1 MIQLFPKK
9 YSSRLMAITFIAGI
23 LPIAIFG
30 IAITL
35 ITRDLPQRT
44 NETIQ
49 KGLGDLQQQR
59 EQLLTD
65 TLAKSVRQKSMDVA
79 LQIEL
84 YLELRPTLTLADL
97 QKDPRFRSIAL
108 QPIEKNGY
116 TTLIDTREGTTLFHP
131 LKALENTSFAHID
144 EASDEFFAII
154 SSSLGGKYAS
164 GYFSWREESGQT
176 RRKFTFIAPV
186 MRTTA
191 EGLPMAVATVINM
204 DELAPSFLETQKT
217 SQGTALYFINRAQHL
232 LSTFKRFILFCM
244 LLGLPVVL
252 ALANWAS
259 AYFSRAVNQLKH
271 ATQQIRNG
279 DFTIRLDNNA
289 SGDIG
294 ELMQDFNHMTKRLA
308 ETTVSKKRLESN
320 EEELTRTNQVLTREI
335 EEHERVREELQK
347 QHEVLEKQRDHL
359 HSVNEELSRS
369 RKKIQRQNWLSI
381 GQSEFHRRI
390 QGDLSMEELGRQI
403 IHFLSNYL
411 DAQAGRIYL
420 VDEGVLVCIGGFAGA
435 APDGEAPPI
444 PLGEGLVGEAAV
456 SGSRLRITD
465 VPADYL
471 PIHSGLLDAYPCE
484 VVIQP
489 CLHNEKS
496 LCVVELAGLGPF
508 SRQDLRFLDL
518 MNKQIAVAVDSTQGR
533 IRTEALL
540 HQTRKQAEELE
551 LQQETLQQINQELEE
566 QTQQLEEQKESIKKK
581 NIELEEAGV
590 LIRQKAKDL
599 ELSYSYKSQ
608 FLATISHELRTPLN
622 SILLL
627 SRMMEEN
634 AERNLTDDQ
643 VEFAGTIHSSGSQLL
658 TLINE
663 ILDLSKIEAGGMTVT
678 LSPTPLS
685 ALVES
690 LRRMFHPLAE
700 EKGLAFTL
708 SLAPE
713 VPDTVETDRQRLEQI
728 LKNLLTNALKFTDTG
743 SVSLSITMPS
753 PQELPSGA
761 SLPADSALAF
771 RVTDTGIGIPKEK
784 HAHVFEAFCQV
795 DGTESKQ
802 YYGTGLG
809 LTISRELSG
818 LLGGS
823 LHLSS
828 EQGVGSCFT
837 LLLPCT
843 GATKASPVTPA
854 AIPAQRP
861 RTATAP
867 APFERSSAEAAAM
880 QPKPGDKSLL
890 IIEDDVTFAS
900 LLVKL
905 AREKGFDT
913 LVTEE
918 GETGLHFADFF
929 CPTAIILDIT
939 LPRMNGWDV
948 FNRLK
953 TNPVTAAIPVHVI
966 SSRDQKGKAMD
977 MGVAGFHAKPVSLEH
992 LHEVLSEIDAT
1003 HRATASGSVTAQNE
1017 EHPAGDAGLEAMHR
1031 NLDEATLFL
1040 HGVESTLPGPM
1051 NQDRPLCHDKESIL
1065 SGRKV
1070 LIVDDDMRNV
1080 FALKR
1085 LLHEKGMDVV
1095 VGRNGR
1101 EGLTRLKETP
1111 DVDLVLMDI
1120 MMPEMDGYQA
1130 IRAIRKDA
1138 EHKELPI
1145 IALTAKAMAED
1156 RTASIEAGANDYM
1169 PKPVDPD
1176 KLLSMLRVWLYV

>member
-35 ITRDLPQRT
+35 ITRDLPLRT
-44 NETIQ
+44 SQTIQ

-59 EQLLTD
+59 ERLLTD

-84 YLELRPTLTLADL
+84 YLEHRPTLTLAEL

-131 LKALENTSFAHID
+131 VTDLENTSVSSIS
-144 EASDEFFAII
+144 EASEEFLTII

-164 GYFSWREESGQT
+164 GYFSWQETSGQT
-176 RRKFTFIAPV
+176 RRKYTFIAPV
-186 MRTTA
+186 QRTTA
-191 EGLPMAVATVINM
+191 DGLPMAVATVINM
-204 DELAPSFLETQKT
+204 DELAPLFLETQKT

-232 LSTFKRFILFCM
+232 LNTFKRFILFCM
-244 LLGLPVVL
+244 LLGLPFIL

-259 AYFSRAVNQLKH
+259 SYFSRSVNQLKS
-271 ATQQIRNG
+271 ATHQIRNG

-294 ELMQDFNHMTKRLA
+294 ALMQDFNHMTKRLA
-308 ETTVSKKRLESN
+308 ETTVSKERLEAN
-320 EEELTRTNQVLTREI
+320 EEELTRTNQVLTHEI

-347 QHEVLEKQRDHL
+347 QHAVLEKQRDHL

-381 GQSEFHRRI
+381 GQSEFHNRI
-390 QGDLSMEELGRQI
+390 QGDLTLHELGRQI
-403 IHFLSNYL
+403 IQFLANYL

-420 VDEGVLVCIGGFAGA
+420 VDDGVLACIGGFAEA
-435 APDGEAPPI
+435 APEGGAPSI
-444 PLGEGLVGEAAV
+444 PLGEGLVGEVAV
-456 SGSRLRITD
+456 SGSRLRITE

-489 CLHNEKS
+489 CPQNEKT

-508 SRQDLRFLDL
+508 SRQDLKFLDL
-518 MNKQIAVAVDSTQGR
+518 MSKQIAVAVDSTRGR
-533 IRTEALL
+533 NRTESLL

-551 LQQETLQQINQELEE
+551 LQQETLQHINQELEE
-566 QTQQLEEQKESIKKK
+566 QTQQLEEQKESIKRK
-581 NIELEEAGV
+581 NLELEEAGI

-634 AERNLTDDQ
+634 SDGNLNGDQ
-643 VEFAGTIHSSGSQLL
+643 VEFAGTIHASGSQLL

-690 LRRMFHPLAE
+690 LRRMFLPLAE
-700 EKGLAFTL
+700 EKELALAL
-708 SLAPE
+708 SLAPDA
-713 VPDTVETDRQRLEQI
+713 PATLETDRQRLEQI
-728 LKNLLTNALKFTDTG
+728 LKNLMANALKFTDAG
-743 SVSLSITMPS
+743 SVSLSIEKPA
-753 PQELPSGA
+753 PNE
-761 SLPADSALAF
+761 LPADANLEAGSALAF
-771 RVTDTGIGIPKEK
+771 RVTDTGIGIPREK

-809 LTISRELSG
+809 LTISRELAG

-828 EQGVGSCFT
+828 EQGIGSCFT
-837 LLLPCT
+837 LLLPCPKT
-843 GATKASPVTPA
+843 AEAPTVPPVKRPA
-854 AIPAQRP
+854 LS
-861 RTATAP
+861 AP
-867 APFERSSAEAAAM
+867 APAEPAAVTPPPFDRALKD
-880 QPKPGDKSLL
+880 QPHPGDKSLL

-905 AREKGFDT
+905 AREKGFNT

-918 GETGLHFADFF
+918 GETGLHFADYFS
-929 CPTAIILDIT
+929 PTAIILDIK
-939 LPRMNGWDV
+939 LPRMDGWDV

-953 TNPVTAAIPVHVI
+953 TNPVTAGIPVHVI
-966 SSRDQKGKAMD
+966 SSRDQKGKAMNL
-977 MGVAGFHAKPVSLEH
+977 GVAGFHAKPVSLEH
-992 LHEVLSEIDAT
+992 LHEVLSEIDET
-1003 HRATASGSVTAQNE
+1003 HRAMAPKTALEQAE
-1017 EHPAGDAGLEAMHR
+1017 ESPGLEAMHR
-1031 NLDEATLFL
+1031 DLDEATLFL
-1040 HGVESTLPGPM
+1040 HEVESALPRPLK
-1051 NQDRPLCHDKESIL
+1051 QVRPLCHDKEAIL
-1065 SGRKV
+1065 SGRKI

-1101 EGLTRLKETP
+1101 EGLTRLAENP
-1111 DVDLVLMDI
+1111 DIDLILMDI

-1130 IRAIRKDA
+1130 MRAVRNQA
-1138 EHKELPI
+1138 EFKELPI

-1176 KLLSMLRVWLYV
+1176 KLLSMLRVWLYA